1 MPPLQIG
8 PYRIIRPLS
17 EGGMGVVYEAI
28 QAHIERRVALKI
40 LLPQHATNHETLQRF
55 FNEARAVNL
64 IEHPSIVQIS
74 DYGQQP
80 DGTAY
85 LVMEY
90 LRGEALSDRL
100 DRTHGAGRRLPL
112 EDALLIT
119 AQIAGALAAAHA
131 KSVIHRD
138 LKPSNVMLVKDP
150 AIPRGERVKIL
161 DFGIAKLAHS
171 QAKGTAPNAV
181 VGTPQYMSPEQCRGA
196 GSVDEKTDVYALGLI
211 LYEMIAGRPP
221 FIAESAIEY
230 IGQHAFRE
238 PPSLQSFVPNV
249 FDDLATFV
257 HSLLLKDKALR
268 PPMQKAETELSRLL
282 ACLSNAPLPAS
293 NSTTDDEEQTRR
305 YLPPPSSPATIVD
318 PSRQALRPARNGQT
332 LMATGVATAFALTI
346 VAIVWGGYEYWSR
359 RSTSRPATPEPQVSN
374 TTVQKKTASGTPAT
388 YSAPVNQFPPS
399 TEPQARPTVAAV
411 LSSRPTPNVDEI
423 LQRAQTAHTNGEYR
437 KVISLALPVAA
448 RRPTPAWRLI
458 GNAACN
464 LKDLKLANDAYRYL
478 DASGKN
484 YISMSC
490 AKKDIQ
496 IVDGQFRL
504 SRGIR

>member
-1 MPPLQIG
+1 MSLRAKRTSKRRTSRCILTRGRLLMRNSVARADAGGWGLERSCGPQVRLLGVPHVYLTRPPLQIG
-8 PYRIIRPLS
+8 PYRIVRPLS

-40 LLPQHATNHETLQRF
+40 LLPQHATNRETLQRF

-64 IEHPSIVQIS
+64 IEHPSIVQLS

-90 LRGEALSDRL
+90 LRGEALSERL

-112 EDALLIT
+112 EDALQIT
-119 AQIAGALAAAHA
+119 AQIAGALAAARA

-150 AIPRGERVKIL
+150 AFPRGERVKVL

-196 GSVDEKTDVYALGLI
+196 GSVDEKTDIYALGLI

-238 PPSLQSFVPNV
+238 PPPLQNFVPKV
-249 FDDLATFV
+249 FDDLAAFV

-282 ACLSNAPLPAS
+282 ARLSNVPLPAS
-293 NSTTDDEEQTRR
+293 NSTADDEDQTRR

-318 PSRQALRPARNGQT
+318 PSRKALRPARSGQT
-332 LMATGVATAFALTI
+332 LMVIGVSTAFALTI
-346 VAIVWGGYEYWSR
+346 VAIVWGGYAYWAR
-359 RSTSRPATPEPQVSN
+359 RSTPLNSVAV
-374 TTVQKKTASGTPAT
+374 KTAISTSRSRFFVKSQMDWQQFTPPELFTGT
-388 YSAPVNQFPPS
+388 
-399 TEPQARPTVAAV
+399 
-411 LSSRPTPNVDEI
+411 
-423 LQRAQTAHTNGEYR
+423 
-437 KVISLALPVAA
+437 
-448 RRPTPAWRLI
+448 
-458 GNAACN
+458 
-464 LKDLKLANDAYRYL
+464 
-478 DASGKN
+478 
-484 YISMSC
+484 
-490 AKKDIQ
+490 
-496 IVDGQFRL
+496 
-504 SRGIR
+504 